1 MSSQPLALSLVPAE
15 LPDWILALKP
25 PDADLAGPTESA
37 VFIGLDTQLEL
48 PMQTNPGDRLALRFA
63 AALSAALFQRVNV

>member
-1 MSSQPLALSLVPAE
+1 MSSQLLAAPLVPAE

-25 PDADLAGPTESA
+25 PDADMAEPTESA
-37 VFIGLDTQLEL
+37 VFTGLDTELEL
-48 PMQTNPGDRLALRFA
+48 PMQTNPGDRPALRFA